1 MKRIALVKVP
11 AFAFP
16 SEGDKNDIESSD
28 DNLLRSGD
36 YVDEGNARLGTPHQD
51 REDSDFRKKNIE
63 EFTPSLALAILS
75 GFIKKFF
82 KARYVSMVND
92 MNLKAW
98 ESKRE
103 NGAVQM
109 DILDEAVE
117 EVIKFNPDVLA
128 VSCQFQIHQRWVD
141 ELVVAIKRK
150 CPNARVITG
159 GGFASVFP
167 EEALSKEGVD
177 YVVIG
182 EGEHTFVH
190 ILHKIFGIEDEVF
203 SEEWPFDGYGEK
215 GVDGSVRTVDKTQF
229 LSDLGRLA
237 IPDWNI
243 PGLADHFREYPETKL
258 PFMAT
263 RGCPMQCSFCNTDL
277 QWGQRVRARP
287 AEKIIE
293 ELTHAIETLG
303 VTDFHCVD
311 DNILVPRKWA
321 FDFFEKVSE
330 AMPEGVKFHFSNFD
344 MRFLRDDVLDAL
356 KKLGVEQVTIATE
369 TGSESTQRKI
379 SKYLKLDRVR
389 EVVQRLHKKGFIIHN
404 CLILGFP
411 GESFDDMMETVTF
424 AKELRTE
431 SIQIHPLQPYRGT
444 KAYEEAVALGVIDQM
459 FEDDYESRQWH
470 TSKVSGEDWDAET
483 CEKLAYD
490 TAIELNF
497 LSTPLWDTKKGRTI
511 LSKKMDR
518 LNDVLPGH
526 VIAYICRGYLEKLS
540 TGERDSELY
549 ALAQESLRSPEGQL
563 FEEYLGYEYDPISD
577 FNDWRMGQQIA
588 LTG

>member
-1 MKRIALVKVP
+1 
-11 AFAFP
+11 
-16 SEGDKNDIESSD
+16 
-28 DNLLRSGD
+28 
-36 YVDEGNARLGTPHQD
+36 
-51 REDSDFRKKNIE
+51 
-63 EFTPSLALAILS
+63 
-75 GFIKKFF
+75 
-82 KARYVSMVND
+82 
-92 MNLKAW
+92 
-98 ESKRE
+98 
-103 NGAVQM
+103 
-109 DILDEAVE
+109 
-117 EVIKFNPDVLA
+117 
-128 VSCQFQIHQRWVD
+128 
-141 ELVVAIKRK
+141 
-150 CPNARVITG
+150 
-159 GGFASVFP
+159 
-167 EEALSKEGVD
+167 
-177 YVVIG
+177 
-182 EGEHTFVH
+182 
-190 ILHKIFGIEDEVF
+190 
-203 SEEWPFDGYGEK
+203 
-215 GVDGSVRTVDKTQF
+215 
-229 LSDLGRLA
+229 
-237 IPDWNI
+237 
-243 PGLADHFREYPETKL
+243 
-258 PFMAT
+258 
-263 RGCPMQCSFCNTDL
+263 
-277 QWGQRVRARP
+277 
-287 AEKIIE
+287 
-293 ELTHAIETLG
+293 
-303 VTDFHCVD
+303 
-311 DNILVPRKWA
+311 
-321 FDFFEKVSE
+321 
-330 AMPEGVKFHFSNFD
+330 MPEGVKFHFSNFD